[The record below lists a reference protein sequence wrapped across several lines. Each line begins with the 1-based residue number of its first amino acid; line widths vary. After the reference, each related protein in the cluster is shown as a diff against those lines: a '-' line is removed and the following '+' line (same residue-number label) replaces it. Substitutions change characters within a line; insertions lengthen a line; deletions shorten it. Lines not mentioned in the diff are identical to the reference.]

1 LEGQGY
7 SVIRFWYHEVME
19 NLDGVLASVRQAL
32 SIKQMNNKVP
42 PTA

>member
-19 NLDGVLASVRQAL
+19 NLDGVLAKPSL
-32 SIKQMNNKVP
+32 LNK
-42 PTA
+42 